1 MEKVGGSGWDVARSR
16 MVAHSDR
23 TWAAMAEVKLLL
35 LGEFPGEEAT
45 EQWSGGRVQGG
56 WLL

>member
-1 MEKVGGSGWDVARSR
+1 VGGSGWDVARSR
-16 MVAHSDR
+16 MVVHSDR